1 MSKKITWGI
10 VGMMLVA
17 GVGVTIGDYR
27 SWQQAELARYGQGWK
42 DLEKPAAKLTQ
53 MYQSKLPGIR
63 LRLPEGW
70 EVKENAGGIEVIGM
84 MTVKVTTSDKNLTD
98 LVNEEVSRMRTQGK
112 ITGEREYANT
122 EKMDMTVISW
132 TEELPGGRGQM
143 KQKVMGKEGERL
155 VVLEVT
161 VPEEKWGDYEKTFW
175 EIYKNIELI

>member
-1 MSKKITWGI
+1 
-10 VGMMLVA
+10 
-17 GVGVTIGDYR
+17 
-27 SWQQAELARYGQGWK
+27 
-42 DLEKPAAKLTQ
+42 
-53 MYQSKLPGIR
+53 
-63 LRLPEGW
+63 
-70 EVKENAGGIEVIGM
+70 M